1 MHCRVSYC
9 ECRIDLEAGE
19 SKRLLELKPSGD
31 SVEWSGFPECL
42 MASVF
47 RQPVS
52 NHLAVIGVFQ
62 DTPSEGLVD

>member
-1 MHCRVSYC
+1 MSYC

-19 SKRLLELKPSGD
+19 SKRLFELKPSGD
-31 SVEWSGFPECL
+31 GVEWSGFPEYL
-42 MASVF
+42 VASAF

-52 NHLAVIGVFQ
+52 NHRAAICVSQ